1 MVSHDECSYS
11 YKLQHTRAC
20 RVFHDS
26 VVAAAISQNHASR
39 TARVINYS
47 RESYRG
53 PFENSLHRA
62 IFFVDSRKARVT
74 TRGHLVAA
82 RLSFRVPASRWGN
95 SFSRSTLPSPS
106 VLRPTGTSLLTK
118 IKGLLTRTSNTRT
131 REQAAKRASSK
142 GTPRIC
148 TCSSSLPH
156 RPCTLPSFL

>member
-82 RLSFRVPASRWGN
+82 RLSFRVPASR
-95 SFSRSTLPSPS
+95 
-106 VLRPTGTSLLTK
+106 
-118 IKGLLTRTSNTRT
+118 
-131 REQAAKRASSK
+131 
-142 GTPRIC
+142 
-148 TCSSSLPH
+148 
-156 RPCTLPSFL
+156 